1 MHLCKDIYLT
11 AAILT
16 LLLPAKAISQT
27 NPTELAGLSLE
38 ELLGINVYGENS
50 LLEGNRWFLQY
61 AYRSLKVGGYQH
73 GTNRLGLD
81 DVSFSPGSP
90 RTASNYPVVPTEITQ
105 KIHAFS
111 TGYRFSESFS
121 VSVSVPMIE
130 QHTDHLSIVP
140 GFSEFKIS
148 TDGIGDIALNGSY
161 ILPSS
166 GSQIYSVNVGVSLPT
181 GSIDEVGDTPRNG
194 PGTFERL
201 PYTMQ
206 LGSGTYDL
214 LLSTNFSNSGQVIDY
229 GGSLNST
236 IRQGTNDNDYRLGNN
251 FGLRGWARYRW
262 NQRFQPGIAV
272 SFRHTDDIQ
281 GMDLGLTVPG
291 PFPFP
296 ASITDPDNFGGRKA
310 KVGLNARIC
319 AQESC
324 NLNFLFE
331 INKPFYQD
339 LNGIQV
345 KEKTEIALSAKFS
358 F

>member
-1 MHLCKDIYLT
+1 MLFTKTIRL
-11 AAILT
+11 IIPLL
-16 LLLPAKAISQT
+16 LLLPAKAMPQT
-27 NPTELAGLSLE
+27 NPSELVGLTLE
-38 ELLGINVYGENS
+38 ELLSINVYG
-50 LLEGNRWFLQY
+50 GNALNGGKPWFLQY
-61 AYRSLKVGGYQH
+61 AYRSLEIGGYQH
-73 GTNRLGLD
+73 GTNRLNLEE
-81 DVSFSPGSP
+81 VSFSPGSA
-90 RTASNYPVVPTEITQ
+90 RTASNYPVVPTLITQ
-105 KIHAFS
+105 NIHAFS

-121 VSVSVPMIE
+121 VSVSVPLIE
-130 QHTDHLSIVP
+130 QDTDHYSIVP
-140 GFSEFKIS
+140 GFSEFNIA
-148 TDGIGDIALNGSY
+148 TDGIGDIALNGSF

-166 GSQIYSVNVGVSLPT
+166 GSHIYTVNVGVSLPT
-181 GSIDEVGDTPRNG
+181 GSIDETGDTPRNG

-214 LLSTNFSNSGQVIDY
+214 LLSTSFSNSGQVIDY
-229 GGSLNST
+229 GGSLNSI

-251 FGLRGWARYRW
+251 YALRGWATYRW
-262 NQRFQPGIAV
+262 NQRFQPGVAV

-296 ASITDPDNFGGRKA
+296 ASITDPDNFGGKKA
-310 KVGLNARIC
+310 KVGFNARIC
-319 AQESC
+319 VQESC
-324 NLNFLFE
+324 DLSFLFE

-345 KEKTEIALSAKFS
+345 REKTEIALSAKFS